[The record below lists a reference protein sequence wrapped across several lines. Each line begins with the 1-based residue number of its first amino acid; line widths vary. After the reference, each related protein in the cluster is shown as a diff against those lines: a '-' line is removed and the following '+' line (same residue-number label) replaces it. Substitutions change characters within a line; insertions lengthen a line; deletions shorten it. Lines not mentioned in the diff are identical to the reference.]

1 MNGDVAD
8 IVDSASSTTSPGT
21 KPELNNKENVKPA
34 DVKCTA
40 IPLVTDFVAQQGEVK
55 LYTQRKVVFGKD
67 HDNDDEASIASDGT
81 GSSEDVKLAQM
92 ITLKR
97 KRNQEPD
104 DMISAYE
111 SKVPSQN
118 SAGMLCELDE
128 HPRPQPLELVAIK
141 HSGDSQGDINISCS
155 ELEVA
160 KLTRGAS
167 EPSTSCFI
175 CGCSFQRLSTGYKGR
190 LNHMKRCSKKHGV
203 TAQLMKI
210 DDDVEDFQPSPVRRD
225 TVLSNPYTKVNKEW
239 HAGAEQDLRL
249 AGKQTIMSSFFD
261 APVKSIN
268 NVLMAGAKRIAK
280 TGDLLLAAAKKK
292 QTQKQGGSWGS
303 ASRNRG
309 PCPFYKK
316 IPGTD
321 FVCDGFMYAIPSLT
335 KNYFLTHFHSDHYG
349 GINKSWNAGIIYCS
363 LPTANLVSQQLGVD
377 KKYLHPLGMNTPVVI
392 ESQGK
397 PVTVILLDANHCPG
411 AVMFLFQVGR
421 RHILH
426 VGDFRWNRDRMFPGL
441 KEFMT
446 LKIRLDDLFLD
457 TTYCNEKYSL
467 PTQEEAIAA
476 TVAKASEEVESCRKA
491 GKRLLMLFGAYT
503 IGKERIYLAVAE
515 KLGTKVYVDKTRHR
529 ILSSLNWPPDK
540 LRLFTTDKEASFLW
554 VVPLGHINFNKLP
567 LYSDGSNKV
576 FSKRSFDKIVGFRPT
591 GWTMT
596 GCKDKSI
603 LNSRTNGIFTVHGV
617 PYSEHSSFPELV
629 DCLECLKPKRIIPT
643 VSVAKSD
650 EQVALLLKA
659 VNDKKIV

>member
-1 MNGDVAD
+1 MNADVLD
-8 IVDSASSTTSPGT
+8 NVDSASSTSSTYITSAIA
-21 KPELNNKENVKPA
+21 NKENVEPSDA
-34 DVKCTA
+34 KCTTY
-40 IPLVTDFVAQQGEVK
+40 PLVTDVIVHREEVEPHTENEISLGEDDDDDASVASE
-55 LYTQRKVVFGKD
+55 
-67 HDNDDEASIASDGT
+67 GT
-81 GSSEDVKLAQM
+81 DSSEGLTLAEM
-92 ITLKR
+92 VAFKS
-97 KRNQEPD
+97 KRNEKPVGMKPTDESRIPMENVISGVCEPKELSGSRQLD
-104 DMISAYE
+104 LCATNLSDITRPE
-111 SKVPSQN
+111 IT
-118 SAGMLCELDE
+118 SAGLQVENSKQT
-128 HPRPQPLELVAIK
+128 RVVLEPA
-141 HSGDSQGDINISCS
+141 
-155 ELEVA
+155 A
-160 KLTRGAS
+160 
-167 EPSTSCFI
+167 SCFI
-175 CGCSFQRLSTGYKGR
+175 CGRSFERVSTGFKGR
-190 LNHMKRCSKKHGV
+190 LNHMKRCSKNHGV

-210 DDDVEDFQPSPVRRD
+210 DDDIEDFQPSPVRHD
-225 TVLSNPYTKVNKEW
+225 TTLNNPYTKVNNEW

-249 AGKQTIMSSFFD
+249 AGKQTTLSSFFK

-280 TGDLLLAAAKKK
+280 TGDLLIAAAKKK
-292 QTQKQGGSWGS
+292 ELRKETGSWDS
-303 ASRNRG
+303 TSRNRG

-321 FVCDGFMYAIPSLT
+321 FVCDGFMYAKSTVT

-377 KKYLHPLGMNTPVVI
+377 KKYLHPLGMNTPVVV

-397 PVTVILLDANHCPG
+397 PVTVSLLDANHCPG
-411 AVMFLFQVGR
+411 AVMFLFQVGQ

-426 VGDFRWNRDRMFPGL
+426 VGDFRWNRDQMYAGL
-441 KEFMT
+441 KDFIT
-446 LKIRLDDLFLD
+446 RKVRLDDLFLD
-457 TTYCNEKYSL
+457 TTYCDEKYRL
-467 PTQEEAIAA
+467 PSQEEAIAA
-476 TVAKASEEVESCRKA
+476 TVAKAVDEVESCRKA

-515 KLGTKVYVDKTRHR
+515 RLGMKVYVDKTRYR
-529 ILSSLNWPPDK
+529 ILASLNWPVDM
-540 LRLFTTDKEASFLW
+540 LRLFTTDKEASCLW
-554 VVPLGHINFNKLP
+554 VVPLGHINFNKLTS
-567 LYSDGSNKV
+567 YSDGSSKV

-603 LNSRTNGIFTVHGV
+603 LNSRTNGIVTVHGV

-659 VNDKKIV
+659 LKNR

>member
-1 MNGDVAD
+1 MDTDVMD
-8 IVDSASSTTSPGT
+8 YVDSAPSTGSTAINSAIA
-21 KPELNNKENVKPA
+21 NKENVEPSYE
-34 DVKCTA
+34 KCTTH
-40 IPLVTDFVAQQGEVK
+40 PLVTDVIVQREEVNSHAKNEIGLGE
-55 LYTQRKVVFGKD
+55 
-67 HDNDDEASIASDGT
+67 DDDDASV
-81 GSSEDVKLAQM
+81 SSEGTDSLEGLTLAEMVAFKSKRDELPGVMIPADESRIPIENVVSGLCVPNESSGSRQLDVFASKLSD
-92 ITLKR
+92 IT
-97 KRNQEPD
+97 QPET
-104 DMISAYE
+104 
-111 SKVPSQN
+111 N
-118 SAGMLCELDE
+118 SLGLQVENTKQTRVA
-128 HPRPQPLELVAIK
+128 LERA
-141 HSGDSQGDINISCS
+141 
-155 ELEVA
+155 E
-160 KLTRGAS
+160 
-167 EPSTSCFI
+167 SCFI
-175 CGCSFQRLSTGYKGR
+175 CGRSFDRVSTGFKGR
-190 LNHMKRCSKKHGV
+190 LNHMKRCSKNHGV

-210 DDDVEDFQPSPVRRD
+210 DNDAEDFEASPGRRD
-225 TVLSNPYTKVNKEW
+225 TALNNPYTKVNNEW

-249 AGKQTIMSSFFD
+249 AGKQTTLTSFFE

-280 TGDLLLAAAKKK
+280 TGDLILAAAKKK
-292 QTQKQGGSWGS
+292 QMRKETGRWDS

-321 FVCDGFMYAIPSLT
+321 FVCDGFMYAKSSVT

-363 LPTANLVSQQLGVD
+363 LPTANIVAQQLGVD

-397 PVTVILLDANHCPG
+397 PVTITLLDANHCPG

-426 VGDFRWNRDRMFPGL
+426 VGDFRWNRDRMYAGL
-441 KEFMT
+441 KDFIT

-457 TTYCNEKYSL
+457 TTYCNEKYRL

-476 TVAKASEEVESCRKA
+476 TVAKAVDEVESCRKT

-515 KLGTKVYVDKTRHR
+515 RLGMKVYVDKTRYR
-529 ILSSLNWPPDK
+529 ILASLNWPADR
-540 LRLFTTDKEASFLW
+540 LRLFTTDKETSCLW
-554 VVPLGHINFNKLP
+554 VVPLGHINFNKLSS
-567 LYSDGSNKV
+567 YSDGSSKV
-576 FSKRSFDKIVGFRPT
+576 FGKKSFDKIVGFRPT

-596 GCKDKSI
+596 GCKESSI

-650 EQVALLLKA
+650 EQVGLLLKA
-659 VNDKKIV
+659 LNDRKVV